1 MSACVDDVAL
11 WMCSNRLQLN
21 TTKTEELW
29 CATSRRQH
37 QIPREPTRVGTDFM
51 QSARSV
57 RDLGIYLN
65 SDASRKAHI
74 SRTVS
79 SYFNVL
85 RQIRSIRRSVTR
97 PVLQSLVVSLVL
109 SRLDYGNAALAS
121 LPTRELSRL
130 QSVQNAGV
138 RLIFSANKYD
148 HVSSLLRDL
157 HWLRAPQ
164 RIDYKIVVLV
174 YRCLHGLGSAYLS
187 VDLRSIK
194 DLQSRQRLRSWSL
207 DT

>member
-1 MSACVDDVAL
+1 MSACVGDVAL

-21 TTKTEELW
+21 TAKTEVLW

-37 QIPREPTRVGTDFM
+37 QIPTRVCTDLV

-57 RDLGIYLN
+57 GLRDLGIYLD
-65 SDASRKAHI
+65 SKASMKAHV

-79 SYFNVL
+79 SCFNVL
-85 RQIRSIRRSVTR
+85 RQIRSIRRYVTR
-97 PVLQSLVVSLVL
+97 LIFQSLVVSLVL
-109 SRLDYGNAALAS
+109 SRLDYGNAALAG

-130 QSVQNAGV
+130 QSVQNASA

-157 HWLRAPQ
+157 HW
-164 RIDYKIVVLV
+164 
-174 YRCLHGLGSAYLS
+174 
-187 VDLRSIK
+187 
-194 DLQSRQRLRSWSL
+194 
-207 DT
+207 